1 MPSSHGKI
9 VPGSLLLTNG
19 KICPQVHAH
28 RVHENEKGIFLFP
41 GADLTFT
48 ETNYSGS
55 PPFRTRLPSLPRE
68 ECGFYHQTNQSDLT
82 GSSAYSTSPPT
93 ELAERQSSFI
103 LSVYKRLKNH
113 TFFIA
118 RWAAWGGGGGSD
130 WSQPHPLFHDV
141 SPRPEFKGVSHP
153 PFSWRQWK
161 KGLSF
166 FHHEH

>member
-68 ECGFYHQTNQSDLT
+68 ECGLYHQTNQSDLT

-118 RWAAWGGGGGSD
+118 I
-130 WSQPHPLFHDV
+130 
-141 SPRPEFKGVSHP
+141 
-153 PFSWRQWK
+153 
-161 KGLSF
+161 
-166 FHHEH
+166 